1 MRLIWLSSA
10 LSTALCLSGVLLPQG
25 IVQAIT
31 PPANPEGNGTGNS
44 PAMSIS
50 PSIIAQQPATTPSFQ
65 AIDQI
70 AAAVTVRIDNPA
82 RENGSGVIV
91 ARNGNTYTV
100 LTAEHVVRQPAAY
113 TLVTPD
119 GQSYPLS
126 PQTIKALPGLDMA
139 VVEFSSPKSY
149 SVATL
154 ANYDLG
160 QEERSVAFLSGFP
173 GTLDDTVPTQTLTV
187 GTVFPSSITLFAAQ
201 NTYSISSGR
210 ELVYTSASQQ
220 GMSGGPVFDQLG
232 RVIGIHNAS
241 ETTLEADSS
250 GSIFPMHI
258 GRSIGVPIRG
268 FLGAGTTPPGLVVQT
283 TSPPRLAANQITQ
296 LLSQVQVKPPEVEVA
311 TEWLRYANQLWRVQ
325 RYAEAVEATQR
336 ALKLDPKLYQA
347 YYVQGLALAAQKQDQ
362 KALEA
367 FVAALK
373 LEPRFFDGWRQQALT
388 LQTLKRDQEALQA
401 INSAI
406 AIESNDAGLYLIQGN
421 IYQSLQQFPAAQ
433 ASFSKAIA
441 LKPNA
446 YGYVQRGVAAA
457 QQNDYTSAQ
466 ADFSRAIQ
474 LLPQDYFGYL
484 GRGLMEFSFGNSER
498 AIADF
503 KQAQTLIPPTSP
515 NRGLIGLTLGLAYI
529 GTNQYP
535 AAVAAGNDAINSYI
549 PGESPTAIL
558 PQAYNLRALAYSR
571 SNNLPGAIAD
581 MTQLIK
587 LQPKDASAYFNRGEY
602 YIQAQDP
609 QRAILDF
616 NQAIALQPTMAE
628 AFQSRG
634 LAYMALQRFPEAQQ
648 NFNQAII
655 LLTPAI
661 TQKPKDLSTAQL
673 YIRRAQAHLGLG
685 NPQGALQ
692 DLESAESLFT
702 SRGITSGVFIE
713 NIRRMKSLLTN

>member
-1 MRLIWLSSA
+1 
-10 LSTALCLSGVLLPQG
+10 
-25 IVQAIT
+25 
-31 PPANPEGNGTGNS
+31 
-44 PAMSIS
+44 
-50 PSIIAQQPATTPSFQ
+50 
-65 AIDQI
+65 
-70 AAAVTVRIDNPA
+70 
-82 RENGSGVIV
+82 
-91 ARNGNTYTV
+91 
-100 LTAEHVVRQPAAY
+100 
-113 TLVTPD
+113 
-119 GQSYPLS
+119 
-126 PQTIKALPGLDMA
+126 MA

-250 GSIFPMHI
+250 GSVFPMHI

-325 RYAEAVEATQR
+325 RHAEAVEATQR

-609 QRAILDF
+609 QRAISDF